1 MFKWLPRKK
10 KTNSSFG
17 PPSLTPRFLSPG
29 RSEQSAL
36 SSTLTSFN
44 SREYAVAANHTAND
58 PLGLNVIHE
67 PDTPRTIDIIFV
79 HGLGGTSKQT
89 WSKNK
94 DPSLFWPKEWLPFEP
109 DISSARILSFGYNA
123 HFAAPGKNILNISDF
138 ARELL
143 FGMKFGTDE
152 HSKPLDIGGAFILG
166 QNDAHYKDIVQ
177 SVSGIIF
184 LGTPHRG
191 SNLAQVLNRVLQAS
205 VFNHSAKEYI
215 TELQRNSLTL
225 QDINDQFRNIATDL
239 SIVSFFETRPTTV
252 GPRKMMIVERDSAT
266 LGYAGEITKLLDADH
281 HDVCKYISRQD
292 SNYRSVR
299 DVIRFLVGQ
308 FKSTVLKKHGPD
320 EDGEIFKLQSLLGT
334 SEAPEDDLEHFTD
347 KRIAGS
353 CTWILSHHAFQPF
366 MDNVALCPQI
376 LWLRGPPGAGKSVL
390 SAFIVQYLRSLDL
403 KCQFYFFRHGNQDRT
418 SLSGLLKSLAFQ
430 LATQVPGYLR
440 RLTKLTEAGFSAQK
454 AESRVL
460 WQKLFVQSLFGLEY
474 SAPLFWVI
482 DGIDEADSPQAL
494 LSLLTGLSKANV
506 PLRLILISRET
517 QLLSTAFHRLAT
529 TVPIQ
534 KIPLDDSG
542 QDIRL
547 YVEKEIEFIHAT
559 PEIKTHIFSTI
570 IEMAAGN
577 FLWVHLVLKEIM
589 MCISEADIE
598 RALKELPPELGQL
611 YARMGENVANQIRA
625 GDLNVA
631 KTILAWAICSRRPL
645 TLQELLR
652 ALQPEYRPIDLSHT
666 VKQVCGEF
674 VSISAKGNVTMIHNT
689 AREYL
694 TKAPEARLFV
704 STHEAHYAAFRKCI
718 SNLLTTNARIRPDHT
733 KSQPFLLYAATS
745 WAYHLELSS
754 AYRHRDSLVLLSKF
768 LQSASVLSWIECLAV
783 AGELQVLVHASK
795 ALTKFLD
802 TRARVDSEESPLTHQ
817 LQEKDV
823 LKQWA
828 VDLTKIVWKFGT
840 HLAAY
845 PRSIY
850 VLIPSFC
857 PRDSILRHRFAKR
870 NQNTPGSGLQ
880 LSGFS
885 NRSWDDN
892 LATFSVR
899 HDSQPIVI
907 KTLDNHFAVL
917 IADGMVIL
925 YHSLTCQESRRFR
938 HEERVL
944 HMDFNEPGDKLVT
957 YGYRTT
963 KVWSVASALEMNC
976 VDNPSGTKALA
987 ITFTSNSVSILACFE
1002 DRTVRQWS
1010 LHNTSGVT
1018 NGWENV
1024 LGDAQFGGNH
1034 HNSPR
1039 SASFNQQ
1046 GTQVALAY
1054 RGFPLSVWAVDFPGF
1069 VGRCERPGYAGE
1081 LIWTEV
1087 EKVGWNPSTGHV
1099 FGTYTDSHFFK
1110 WHPTDHDYHELSVP
1124 ALNIACSRDG
1134 NLLVTTSG
1142 DGTLRIWNFHH
1153 FAMIYQLSCTTP
1165 VTDISF
1171 DPEGRRLYDLR
1182 ESYCNVWEP
1191 NSLIRYAETDD
1202 RASETS
1208 SAKGSSG
1215 NLSMAS
1221 EMSSEMLEP
1230 ITALALNRVTSA
1242 YCAGNDGGLV
1252 TFSAAGSEQVVELSQ
1267 GFMTV
1272 DHIVWSA
1279 DGKCLAT
1286 SDLSGKVTVKVVEGT
1301 SVPKARTIF
1310 QTSTHDGIQ
1319 QILLSPSASHLL
1331 VYTRQ
1336 STQLWSLSTRT
1347 VVATV
1352 PRPNRFIRWAD
1363 HTQDDL
1369 LLCFGFSDVRIF
1381 RWTDLE
1387 EVKTL
1392 SMNRTLIEDQQTSHG
1407 DRPGPFRLDSIDWA
1421 LGADDIDNSVDK
1433 TFLTPDG
1440 SILLLQTSQVCDHH
1454 RRRKQ
1459 FMVLRMS
1466 ALSAD
1471 NPAQDITAS
1480 PLPDHIR
1487 ARIEIPLGFLGSHGV
1502 KGVGVLSPS
1511 HPEAAV
1517 LAFLDKDFWVC
1528 TGLLSGDGEVAIKRY
1543 FFLPRDWLNIESLE
1557 LAAVS
1562 EDGTFMCPRN
1572 GEIGIVT
1579 GGLKDEWIA

>member
-1 MFKWLPRKK
+1 
-10 KTNSSFG
+10 
-17 PPSLTPRFLSPG
+17 
-29 RSEQSAL
+29 
-36 SSTLTSFN
+36 
-44 SREYAVAANHTAND
+44 
-58 PLGLNVIHE
+58 
-67 PDTPRTIDIIFV
+67 
-79 HGLGGTSKQT
+79 
-89 WSKNK
+89 
-94 DPSLFWPKEWLPFEP
+94 
-109 DISSARILSFGYNA
+109 
-123 HFAAPGKNILNISDF
+123 
-138 ARELL
+138 
-143 FGMKFGTDE
+143 MKV
-152 HSKPLDIGGAFILG
+152 K
-166 QNDAHYKDIVQ
+166 
-177 SVSGIIF
+177 
-184 LGTPHRG
+184 
-191 SNLAQVLNRVLQAS
+191 
-205 VFNHSAKEYI
+205 
-215 TELQRNSLTL
+215 
-225 QDINDQFRNIATDL
+225 
-239 SIVSFFETRPTTV
+239 
-252 GPRKMMIVERDSAT
+252 
-266 LGYAGEITKLLDADH
+266 
-281 HDVCKYISRQD
+281 
-292 SNYRSVR
+292 
-299 DVIRFLVGQ
+299 
-308 FKSTVLKKHGPD
+308 
-320 EDGEIFKLQSLLGT
+320 SLLAT
-334 SEAPEDDLEHFTD
+334 FEAPEDDLEYFID
-347 KRIAGS
+347 RRIAGS
-353 CTWILSHHAFQPF
+353 CTWILNDEAFRLYL
-366 MDNVALCPQI
+366 DNTAQRPQI
-376 LWLRGPPGAGKSVL
+376 LWFRGPPGAGKSVL
-390 SAFIVQYLRSLDL
+390 SAFIVQHIRSLEL
-403 KCQFYFFRHGNQDRT
+403 KCQFYFFRHGNQDRA

-430 LATQVPGYLR
+430 LASQLPVYR
-440 RLTKLTEAGFSAQK
+440 RLLAKLAETGFSAQK

-460 WQKLFVQSLFGLEY
+460 WQKLFVQSLFGISV
-474 SAPLFWVI
+474 SAPLYWVI
-482 DGIDEADSPQAL
+482 DGLDEADSPQTL
-494 LSLLTGLSKANV
+494 LNLLAGLSNAKV
-506 PLRLILISRET
+506 PLRLIFISRET
-517 QLLSTAFHRLAT
+517 QVLTTAFHRLSS
-529 TVPIQ
+529 TVNIQ

-542 QDIRL
+542 GDVRL
-547 YVEKEIEFIHAT
+547 YVEKEVEFIPAT
-559 PEIKTHIFSTI
+559 PELKTHIFNTI
-570 IEMAAGN
+570 MSMAAGN

-598 RALKELPPELGQL
+598 RALKELPPELEPL
-611 YARMGENVANQIRA
+611 YARMGDNVANQIRA
-625 GDLNVA
+625 GDLDLA

-645 TLQELLR
+645 TLQELSR

-674 VSISAKGNVTMIHNT
+674 ISISAKGNVTLIHDT

-694 TKAPEARLFV
+694 TKTREARLFI
-704 STHEAHYAAFRKCI
+704 STPEAHYSAFRKCI
-718 SNLLTTNARIRPDHT
+718 SNLLSTNPRIRTDHM
-733 KSQPFLLYAATS
+733 KSQPFLLYSATS
-745 WAYHLELSS
+745 WAYHLEFSS
-754 AYRHRDSLVLLSKF
+754 AYRDRDSVVLLAKF
-768 LQSASVLSWIECLAV
+768 LQSSSVLAWIECLAV
-783 AGELQVLVHASK
+783 AGELRMLVHASK

-802 TRARVDSEESPLTHQ
+802 KRARVDSEQSPLTHQ

-828 VDLTKIVWKFGT
+828 VDLTKIVGKFGT

-850 VLIPSFC
+850 TLIPAFC
-857 PRDSILRHRFAKR
+857 PRDSILRHRFAPG
-870 NQNTPGSGLQ
+870 NQKTQTSGLQ
-880 LSGFS
+880 LAGFS
-885 NRSWDDN
+885 NKSWDDN

-925 YHSLTCQESRRFR
+925 YHALTCQESRRFR
-938 HEERVL
+938 HGERVL
-944 HMDFNEPGDKLVT
+944 HMDLNEAGDRLVT

-963 KVWSVASALEMNC
+963 RVWTVASALELSC
-976 VDNPSGTKALA
+976 IENPPGTKALA
-987 ITFTSNSVSILACFE
+987 ITFATNSTVVLACFE

-1010 LHNTSGVT
+1010 FVDTSGAR
-1018 NGWENV
+1018 NRWDDV

-1034 HNSPR
+1034 YNSPR

-1069 VGRCERPGYAGE
+1069 VGRCERPGHAGE

-1087 EKVGWNPSTGHV
+1087 EKVDWNPSTGHV
-1099 FGTYTDSHFFK
+1099 VGTYTDSHFFK

-1153 FAMIYQLSCTTP
+1153 FAMIYQLSCKMP

-1171 DPEGRRLYDLR
+1171 DPEGRRLYDIR

-1215 NLSMAS
+1215 NMSMAS

-1230 ITALALNRVTSA
+1230 ITAFAVNRVTSA

-1252 TFSAAGSEQVVELSQ
+1252 TFSAAGSEVTELSQ

-1272 DHIVWSA
+1272 DHVVWSA
-1279 DGKCLAT
+1279 DGTSLAA

-1301 SVPKARTIF
+1301 STPKARTIF

-1319 QILLSPSASHLL
+1319 QILLNPSASHLL

-1336 STQLWSLSTRT
+1336 SAQLWCVSTKQ

-1352 PRPNRFIRWAD
+1352 PRPNKFIRWAD

-1369 LLCFGFSDVRIF
+1369 LLCFGFSDVRVF
-1381 RWTDLE
+1381 RWTNLE
-1387 EVKTL
+1387 EVN
-1392 SMNRTLIEDQQTSHG
+1392 SFSINRTLIEDQQQTSHG
-1407 DRPGPFRLDSIDWA
+1407 DRPAPFRLDSIDWA
-1421 LGADDIDNSVDK
+1421 LSADDIDSSVDK

-1440 SILLLQTSQVCDHH
+1440 SMLLVQTSQVCDHH
-1454 RRRKQ
+1454 RQRKQ

-1471 NPAQDITAS
+1471 ISAREITAS

-1502 KGVGVLSPS
+1502 KGVGLFSPG

-1528 TGLLSGDGEVAIKRY
+1528 TGLLSGDGEMAVKRY

-1557 LAAVS
+1557 LAAVT
-1562 EDGTFMCPRN
+1562 EDGIFMCPRN
-1572 GEIGIVT
+1572 GEIGVIT
-1579 GGLKDEWIA
+1579 GGLKDEWIE